1 MAASSIIGVP
11 SSEMKG
17 ATRIKPAIPAQQVPD
32 LRKVVAKGDRSAAS
46 WNRVD
51 AARARMSLPVARPS
65 R

>member
-1 MAASSIIGVP
+1 MH
-11 SSEMKG
+11 
-17 ATRIKPAIPAQQVPD
+17 IKPAVPVKQVPD

-51 AARARMSLPVARPS
+51 ASRARMGLPVARPS